1 MNASLIVFL
10 IMAAVA
16 AVIGAIIAIGDLL
29 ANQPTRSTDATK
41 KPPPAE
47 PPEGIPSGPRTMK
60 CALADLSEKLAD
72 LPQNH
77 RKRPELAR
85 MICHLE
91 AELEDRERR
100 SCGSL

>member
-1 MNASLIVFL
+1 MNFSLIVFL

-16 AVIGAIIAIGDLL
+16 AVLGAIIIGGFL

-47 PPEGIPSGPRTMK
+47 QPEGVPSGPRTIERT
-60 CALADLSEKLAD
+60 LADLSGKLAA

-77 RKRPELAR
+77 PDRPDLAR
-85 MICHLE
+85 MIRQLE
-91 AELEDRERR
+91 AELLDREKR
-100 SCGSL
+100 S